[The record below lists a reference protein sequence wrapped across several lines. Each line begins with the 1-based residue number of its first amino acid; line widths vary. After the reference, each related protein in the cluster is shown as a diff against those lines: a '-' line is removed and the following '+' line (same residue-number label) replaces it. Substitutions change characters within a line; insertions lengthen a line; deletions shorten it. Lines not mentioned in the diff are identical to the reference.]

1 MTGILRTN
9 RRSALRT
16 ALGASVTLA
25 APFVSRAAL
34 GASFPGSSWPTA
46 IPASVGLNVT
56 KLKEAQAYAQR
67 YGGAGCIIRNGLLV
81 HSWGSLTQLYVIQ
94 SATKSFGSALLGF
107 AVADGKIVNVTDP
120 AQRYHPGVG
129 AIPNSN

>member
-16 ALGASVTLA
+16 VLGAGVTLA
-25 APFVSRAAL
+25 APFVSRTAL
-34 GASFPGSSWPTA
+34 GATFPGSSWPTA
-46 IPASVGLNVT
+46 TPASVGLSSS

-67 YGGAGCIIRNGLLV
+67 YGGAGCVIRHGKLV
-81 HSWGSLTQLYVIQ
+81 HSWGSLTQLYNVQ

-107 AVADGKIVNVTDP
+107 AVDDGKVDVTAP
-120 AQRYHPGVG
+120 AQRYLPG
-129 AIPNSN
+129 